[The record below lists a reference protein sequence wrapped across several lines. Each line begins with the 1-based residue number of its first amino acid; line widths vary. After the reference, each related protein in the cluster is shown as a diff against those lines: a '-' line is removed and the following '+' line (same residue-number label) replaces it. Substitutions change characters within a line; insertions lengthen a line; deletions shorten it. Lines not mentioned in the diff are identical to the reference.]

1 MTFFHLAFFM
11 GLIGSIH
18 CVMMCG
24 PLMIAIPQKSESLLG
39 RTWIKVSYQAGR
51 IITYTLLGFAI
62 AYIGSLSSFIKNGQQ
77 IISLFTGALLIIAG
91 LTHWIKFDKKSFY
104 KKQQKILQPILK
116 TIGYWLFKPGGHF
129 VAGLLN
135 GLLPCGMVYMALA
148 SALNAESPSG
158 GALFMFLF
166 GLGTLPLLLIFTIA
180 ASYGKQKLNLNFN
193 KWLPSLF
200 LLIGLWFVLRGSNL
214 DIPFL
219 SPLIYPEGALYCK

>member
-1 MTFFHLAFFM
+1 M

-148 SALNAESPSG
+148 SALNAENPSG

>member
-1 MTFFHLAFFM
+1 M

>member
-1 MTFFHLAFFM
+1 
-11 GLIGSIH
+11 
-18 CVMMCG
+18 
-24 PLMIAIPQKSESLLG
+24 
-39 RTWIKVSYQAGR
+39 
-51 IITYTLLGFAI
+51 
-62 AYIGSLSSFIKNGQQ
+62 
-77 IISLFTGALLIIAG
+77 
-91 LTHWIKFDKKSFY
+91 IKFDKKSFY

-148 SALNAESPSG
+148 SALNAENPSG

-200 LLIGLWFVLRGSNL
+200 LLI
-214 DIPFL
+214 
-219 SPLIYPEGALYCK
+219 